1 MKWLDT
7 TLTWMFP
14 TFLLDGTAWLAE
26 WRDNERSTN
35 INTLRIALPI
45 IAVAWASHYLLYDLP
60 MQLEPAEDWLMLR
73 IAGTVACV
81 AVLPAYFQPLIN
93 HITYIR
99 VPAVIAFTSIVYLQ
113 SISVVWHGQETWIFL
128 FIMVLIFSLLLR
140 LSSLLSA
147 AFCLLCI
154 SLSFSNL
161 VAGGVTLPNIVTGT
175 VVTVVAVMIVRTA
188 YLLDIRNFLLA
199 QQHELSQREVLKLSK
214 DFADRLRSFIPKI
227 IADRIEYA
235 VQERG
240 LSVLEASMDVLQ
252 AKEKT
257 IACLFSDIRGFTE
270 NSKDLH
276 RFIGNSVMPEVKACT
291 DLIENRLGIPRKIGD
306 LVFAYFDDE
315 SPQLNVLR
323 AILTGME
330 IARFNSDMNATAV
343 NINISRYILIDCGE
357 AIVGNLGGQ
366 DSSVEITA
374 LGSPVNFLARLDE
387 VTKHQALQGKIQ
399 PGDLLLSE
407 RAMDMIDNVIHGTGV
422 EIDYQKIDLSQL
434 GITVRDFPD
443 AQSIYSMRSTDKNYE
458 SLVAP
463 YNYVTAKLN
472 GTDANRVQIPHQN

>member
-14 TFLLDGTAWLAE
+14 TFLLDGTPWLVE
-26 WRDNERSTN
+26 WRDNERISN
-35 INTLRIALPI
+35 VNTLRIALPVV
-45 IAVAWASHYLLYDLP
+45 ALAWASHYLLYDLP
-60 MQLEPAEDWLMLR
+60 MKLEPAADWLTLR
-73 IAGTVACV
+73 AVGTAACL
-81 AVLPAYFQPLIN
+81 AVLPMYLQPMVKRMKFV
-93 HITYIR
+93 R
-99 VPAVIAFTSIVYLQ
+99 VPAVLAFVCIVYLQ

-128 FIMVLIFSLLLR
+128 FIMTLIFSFLLR
-140 LSSLLSA
+140 LSSLLSG

-154 SLSFSNL
+154 GVSLPNL
-161 VAGGVTLPNIVTGT
+161 IAGGVTVPNIVTGS
-175 VVTVVAVMIVRTA
+175 VVTLVAAMIVRTS

-199 QQHELSQREVLKLSK
+199 QQHEQGQRELMKLNQ
-214 DFADRLRSFIPKI
+214 DFTDRLRSFIPKI

-252 AKEKT
+252 PKDKK

-276 RFIGNSVMPEVKACT
+276 QFVGNSVLPEVKACT
-291 DLIENRLGIPRKIGD
+291 DLIEDHLGIPRKIGD

-323 AILTGME
+323 AILTGMD
-330 IARFNSDMNATAV
+330 IARHNSDMNATAV
-343 NINISRYILIDCGE
+343 NVNISRYILIDSGD

-387 VTKHQALQGKIQ
+387 VTKHPALQDKIQ

-407 RAMDMIDNVIHGTGV
+407 TAMDMICSVIKGTGV
-422 EIDYQKIDLSQL
+422 ELDYRRIDLSQL
-434 GITVRDFPD
+434 GVTVRDFPD
-443 AQSIYSMRSTDKNYE
+443 ARSIYSMRSTDKNYE
-458 SLVAP
+458 SLVGP
-463 YNYVTAKLN
+463 YNYVTTRIN
-472 GTDANRVQIPHQN
+472 GTDGSRVQIPQ